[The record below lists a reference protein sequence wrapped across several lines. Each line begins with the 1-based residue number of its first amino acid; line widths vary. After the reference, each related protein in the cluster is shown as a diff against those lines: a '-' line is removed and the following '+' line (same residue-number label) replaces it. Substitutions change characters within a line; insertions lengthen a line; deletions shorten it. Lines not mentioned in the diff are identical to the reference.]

1 MKRTI
6 LNAGMI
12 LCGEQLTPLEN
23 GSLII
28 EDGIIREIL
37 PRKAREALSLEEV
50 EEISLPHMTL
60 MPGMIECHNH
70 LCIDAALPEHLELL
84 AWSNECQLTLLALKG
99 LKEDLM
105 SGVTTAR
112 CMGDKFYIDVTLKK
126 LIEDKKVDGPRL
138 LAAGIGMK
146 GSHGAGHI
154 GMPHCGAGEIRHT
167 CRENLKKGADLLK
180 LFITPG
186 VPEPASTFVPS
197 FLSLEEISAAVSE
210 GARLG
215 IPTAAH
221 CIGGQGLKD
230 CIDGGVDV
238 IEHMYMAAEQD
249 VERLAASRCVVDLTS
264 GIFLDPSREEFLS
277 PANALKVRLNRSR
290 VRENVAR
297 IIKARLP
304 LSWEQ
309 MLITLSVPGGG
320 ICRGAGS
327 RSRNRHPG
335 RHLPRGQGLPP
346 GRQNRKAGKRYGSRY
361 HCRGGKPA
369 GGCIPTFTGR
379 AGDEGR
385 SGVQTALETARI
397 YRMY

>member
-1 MKRTI
+1 M
-6 LNAGMI
+6 
-12 LCGEQLTPLEN
+12 
-23 GSLII
+23 
-28 EDGIIREIL
+28 
-37 PRKAREALSLEEV
+37 
-50 EEISLPHMTL
+50 
-60 MPGMIECHNH
+60 
-70 LCIDAALPEHLELL
+70 
-84 AWSNECQLTLLALKG
+84 
-99 LKEDLM
+99 
-105 SGVTTAR
+105 
-112 CMGDKFYIDVTLKK
+112 
-126 LIEDKKVDGPRL
+126 DGPRL

-197 FLSLEEISAAVSE
+197 FLSLEEISTAVSE

-304 LSWEQ
+304 FVLGTDAYHGFLYREVGYAVELGADPVTAIQGVTSRAARVCRLEDRIGKLENGMEADIIAVEGNPLEDVSRLSQ
-309 MLITLSVPGGG
+309 VGLVMKGGVVY
-320 ICRGAGS
+320 
-327 RSRNRHPG
+327 
-335 RHLPRGQGLPP
+335 
-346 GRQNRKAGKRYGSRY
+346 RQ
-361 HCRGGKPA
+361 P
-369 GGCIPTFTGR
+369 
-379 AGDEGR
+379 
-385 SGVQTALETARI
+385 
-397 YRMY
+397 

>member
-1 MKRTI
+1 
-6 LNAGMI
+6 
-12 LCGEQLTPLEN
+12 
-23 GSLII
+23 
-28 EDGIIREIL
+28 
-37 PRKAREALSLEEV
+37 
-50 EEISLPHMTL
+50 
-60 MPGMIECHNH
+60 
-70 LCIDAALPEHLELL
+70 
-84 AWSNECQLTLLALKG
+84 
-99 LKEDLM
+99 
-105 SGVTTAR
+105 
-112 CMGDKFYIDVTLKK
+112 
-126 LIEDKKVDGPRL
+126 
-138 LAAGIGMK
+138 MK

-186 VPEPASTFVPS
+186 VPDPASTFVPS

-238 IEHMYMAAEQD
+238 IEHMYMASEQD

-290 VRENVAR
+290 VRAKCGPHHQGPSPLCPGNR
-297 IIKARLP
+297 RL
-304 LSWEQ
+304 SR
-309 MLITLSVPGGG
+309 LSVPGGG

-335 RHLPRGQGLPP
+335 RHLPSGQGLPP
-346 GRQNRKAGKRYGSRY
+346 GRQNRKAGKRYGGRY